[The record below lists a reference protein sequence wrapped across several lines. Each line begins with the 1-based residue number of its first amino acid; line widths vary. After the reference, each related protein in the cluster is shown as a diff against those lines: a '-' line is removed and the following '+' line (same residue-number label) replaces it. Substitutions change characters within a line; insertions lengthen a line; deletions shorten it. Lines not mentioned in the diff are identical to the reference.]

1 MSGAAL
7 LVLALGLGTTIVL
20 IVLVWALFRH
30 LKVLF
35 GALKQYSDEIRPVIE
50 EIQSASLAARDRAEE
65 VPGRLP
71 RRGLG
76 ARLRKSR

>member
-7 LVLALGLGTTIVL
+7 LVLAMGLGTTMVL

-35 GALKQYSDEIRPVIE
+35 GALKQYADEIRPVIE
-50 EIQSASLAARDRAEE
+50 EIQSASLAARDRAED
-65 VPGRLP
+65 VPARLP
-71 RRGLG
+71 QRGPG